1 MRVPRI
7 LFKSRLTMA
16 FVLLAVAAMLGG
28 MPRPAAA
35 EDWPTRPVTLVMA
48 SAPLAH
54 HLDEIMPM
62 Q

>member
-28 MPRPAAA
+28 VPRPAAA
-35 EDWPTRPVTLVMA
+35 
-48 SAPLAH
+48 
-54 HLDEIMPM
+54 
-62 Q
+62 